1 MVWTVKL
8 SRKLQKKIEKLP
20 PRPRKR
26 LNFLVKEIQQYGPVQ
41 DKWPNFGK
49 LRGKI
54 DCYHC
59 HLKKGDPTYVAVWK
73 VTEYEIKI
81 VEIKYA
87 GTHEGVDYN
96 RIR

>member
-1 MVWTVKL
+1 M
-8 SRKLQKKIEKLP
+8 P

-26 LNFLVKEIQQYGPVQ
+26 LSFLVKEIQEYGPVQ
-41 DKWPNFGK
+41 DKWPNYGTI
-49 LRGKI
+49 RGKR

-59 HLKKGDPTYVAVWK
+59 HLKKGDPTYVAVWR
-73 VTEYEIKI
+73 VTESEIKI

-96 RIR
+96 RIC